1 MQLSAYLWSIVVILG
16 VDVSARVFHRRHG
29 RVNCLEEELVVWLM
43 KASGLDNR
51 NKYSAAAKI
60 VVVKKRTC
68 ALQPAQS
75 AGECCD
81 VNRCHF
87 GFPRATKLPPCTQQ
101 LTKLLLL
108 PFFWR
113 LPVLTLPAVD
123 PVFQKLVQQK
133 GRI

>member
-1 MQLSAYLWSIVVILG
+1 MQLGAYLWSIVVILG

-75 AGECCD
+75 AEECCE
-81 VNRCHF
+81 VNRYHF

-108 PFFWR
+108 SFFWR